1 MIRIAT
7 GNLLTADVDALV
19 NTVNT
24 VGVMGKGIALQFKNA
39 YPQMFK
45 AYAQA
50 AKVGEVRL
58 GQMHVWAT
66 GQLDGPRYIINF
78 PTKGH
83 WRSKS
88 RLQDIDAGLTDLV
101 AVIKHLEIRSIAIPP
116 LGAGN
121 GGLEWNQ
128 VEPRIRAALADLPH
142 IDAWVYTP
150 TFTPRAAE
158 MKHASEP
165 PAMTP
170 GRAALVVLLAAYER
184 TALGATPL
192 ELQKLMYFLQEAGEP
207 LRLRYQPH
215 LYGPYADNLRHV
227 LNQVEGHYVTGY
239 GDASS
244 LVMEAEPLAVLPEA
258 VPIATSMLSASP
270 DTSERIDRVA
280 QLTEGFASMYGL
292 ELLATVHWCALRLGV
307 EVEER
312 LDELVATVH
321 AWSPRKRDMFTSRHI
336 RIAWRTLN
344 NQSWLVGAPPA
355 TS

>member
-1 MIRIAT
+1 MIRTVT
-7 GNLLTADVDALV
+7 GNLLAADVDALV

-45 AYAQA
+45 AYARA
-50 AKVGEVRL
+50 VKAGEVQL
-58 GQMHVWAT
+58 GRMHIWET

-83 WRSKS
+83 WRSGSKI
-88 RLQDIDAGLTDLV
+88 RDIDAGLVDLV
-101 AVIKHLEIRSIAIPP
+101 SVIKYLGIGSIAIPP

-121 GGLEWNQ
+121 GGLEWDQ
-128 VEPRIRAALADLPH
+128 VEPRIRAALAALPD
-142 IDAWVYTP
+142 IDARVYTP

-170 GRAALVVLLAAYER
+170 SRAALVVLLGAYER

-207 LRLRYQPH
+207 LRLRYQAH

-244 LVMEAEPLAVLPEA
+244 RVVNAEPLAVLPEA
-258 VPIATSMLSASP
+258 VPAATSMLSASP
-270 DTSERIDRVA
+270 DTTERIDRVT

-292 ELLATVHWCALRLGV
+292 ELLATVHWCAIRSKV
-307 EVEER
+307 ELEDR
-312 LDELVATVH
+312 LDELVEAVH
-321 AWSPRKRDMFTSRHI
+321 EWSPRKRDMFTSRHI
-336 RIAWRTLN
+336 HIAWKALKD
-344 NQSWLVGAPPA
+344 QSWLIGAP
-355 TS
+355 